1 MTEFSGSSRA
11 SRAEAFLVPSNTVSS
26 QAKFGKA
33 SGWLLQIFTIL
44 AQNTGRVADDV
55 SSVVCLQI
63 ELSTPNF
70 MPIGLAM
77 PFWPRELRAE
87 GQRCRILWSCTVC
100 VVGSEGVVLLV
111 TQGAM

>member
-33 SGWLLQIFTIL
+33 SG
-44 AQNTGRVADDV
+44 
-55 SSVVCLQI
+55 
-63 ELSTPNF
+63 F

-111 TQGAM
+111 TKGAM